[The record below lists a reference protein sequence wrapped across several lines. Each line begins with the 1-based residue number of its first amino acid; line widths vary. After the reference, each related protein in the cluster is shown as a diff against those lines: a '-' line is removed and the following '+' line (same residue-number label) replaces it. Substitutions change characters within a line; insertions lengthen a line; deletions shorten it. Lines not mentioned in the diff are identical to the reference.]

1 MSATRQRPL
10 FSPSR
15 RPPAVAVAAPLS
27 PPPPKVEAP
36 QKPQLRLVGTVIGS
50 TGSIGV
56 FTDQATKEIVR
67 LRIGEGHDGW
77 ILHAIDE
84 REATFER
91 DRREVTLALP
101 GRNGIQQQG
110 TTIPAL
116 AVVAPQP
123 SASMQ
128 AQKARPVPSPAQLVS
143 PPVPPPRIKPGGSPQ
158 RAASRTA
165 LQNPPAAAWL
175 DGDGQMV
182 SAPPR
187 ER

>member
-1 MSATRQRPL
+1 LSATRERPL

-15 RPPAVAVAAPLS
+15 HPPAVTIAAP
-27 PPPPKVEAP
+27 PPSQPPKVEAP

-56 FTDQATKEIVR
+56 FTDQATKKIVR

-91 DRREVTLALP
+91 DRHEVTLALP
-101 GRNGIQQQG
+101 GRNGMEQQV
-110 TTIPAL
+110 TTVPPL

-128 AQKARPVPSPAQLVS
+128 AQKAPPVPSQLVS
-143 PPVPPPRIKPGGSPQ
+143 PPVPPPWMNQGGSPQ

-175 DGDGQMV
+175 DADGQMV
-182 SAPPR
+182 DPPPS